1 MPLSVEVDV
10 NAVSEVKGGGYICP
24 SISTPG
30 AFRLVWGNEC
40 SCPAT
45 GRTCRHRKLVAAYCA
60 KQDAARRPARVP
72 VNVSAMVD

>member
-1 MPLSVEVDV
+1 MPLSVQPDP
-10 NAVSEVKGGGYICP
+10 NSVSKVVGGG
-24 SISTPG
+24 SIVASKSTPG

-45 GRTCRHRKLVAAYCA
+45 GPSCRHRKLVAAYVA
-60 KQDAARRPARVP
+60 QQDAAARPPAAK

>member
-1 MPLSVEVDV
+1 MPLTVTIPTD
-10 NAVSEVKGGGYICP
+10 AVSEVKGGGYSVP
-24 SISTPG
+24 SKSTPG

-45 GRTCRHRKLVAAYCA
+45 GASCRHRKLVAAYCA

-72 VNVSAMVD
+72 AATSLMVD